1 MSQILEFYVYI
12 LNPLRKMRYKK
23 FYTKIE
29 ISIINPILFDYKAIL
44 HCNNYKTSDYLN
56 DIFPFKASKITRDN
70 LIFTLHK
77 DTPPGL
83 EMSLKKDDKNKKFQF
98 ELTS

>member
-29 ISIINPILFDYKAIL
+29 ISIINPILFDYKALSYIVTII
-44 HCNNYKTSDYLN
+44 KQV
-56 DIFPFKASKITRDN
+56 II
-70 LIFTLHK
+70 
-77 DTPPGL
+77 
-83 EMSLKKDDKNKKFQF
+83 
-98 ELTS
+98 